1 MTSRF
6 SLFPNQY
13 KKEEKHPDVQGTIH
27 ITVELIT
34 ELAWRVQNNQG
45 IEPGYG
51 PNGKP
56 GVNVKI
62 VAWDRPYNPQTP
74 NGPVLTGSLES
85 PTETQR
91 RAGESAARKAAGE
104 GAPQG
109 YGAPQPGYGAPQ
121 GYGAPAPV
129 VPAPVPAAPA
139 PPYGQQAAAAPAMAA
154 PVPPAPAFNPATG
167 QWGPPAAAVAPVP
180 PAPVFNPAT
189 GQWVLP
195 GAPAPLI

>member
-13 KKEEKHPDVQGTIH
+13 KRDEKHPDVQGTIH
-27 ITVELIT
+27 ITVDLIT

-56 GVNVKI
+56 GINVKI
-62 VAWDRPYNPQTP
+62 VAWDRAYDPQTP

-85 PTETQR
+85 PAETQR
-91 RAGESAARKAAGE
+91 RSEEYAAKKAAE
-104 GAPQG
+104 GGTPQG
-109 YGAPQPGYGAPQ
+109 YGAARA

-129 VPAPVPAAPA
+129 PAPTAAVASVAPVPAAPA
-139 PPYGQQAAAAPAMAA
+139 PPYGQQAA
-154 PVPPAPAFNPATG
+154 PPAPVFNPATG
-167 QWGPPAAAVAPVP
+167 QWVLPAAAAAPVP

-189 GQWVLP
+189 GQWTLP